1 MIKNRSHWVRD
12 IMFDEDRSQVR
23 RGNIPQVMVA
33 LRNTTIGV
41 LRWAGYRKIAKAG
54 RSVST
59 ACAKSLIACLGSPS
73 QDSMAS
79 DAP

>member
-12 IMFDEDRSQVR
+12 ITFDEDRSQVR

-41 LRWAGYRKIAKAG
+41 LRLGGLPQDRQSRAQREH
-54 RSVST
+54 
-59 ACAKSLIACLGSPS
+59 SLREVFNGLPG
-73 QDSMAS
+73 
-79 DAP
+79 

>member
-1 MIKNRSHWVRD
+1 
-12 IMFDEDRSQVR
+12 VR

-59 ACAKSLIACLGSPS
+59 ARREVFNGLPG
-73 QDSMAS
+73 
-79 DAP
+79 

>member
-1 MIKNRSHWVRD
+1 
-12 IMFDEDRSQVR
+12 MFDEDRSQVR

-54 RSVST
+54 
-59 ACAKSLIACLGSPS
+59 AA
-73 QDSMAS
+73 
-79 DAP
+79 